1 MGERVYEIDIDQIG
15 FVYQGVE
22 FQHDADGVSKI
33 ILKGESLGGNGPM
46 QMHVDALIPRGAGED
61 LRTGDISFDTTRLMN
76 GSS

>member
-46 QMHVDALIPRGAGED
+46 QMHVDARKSHMKYVEN
-61 LRTGDISFDTTRLMN
+61 LRTGDFISFTDLQD
-76 GSS
+76 

>member
-46 QMHVDALIPRGAGED
+46 QMHVDARKSFVKYVEN
-61 LRTGDISFDTTRLMN
+61 LRTGDFISFDTFRD
-76 GSS
+76 

>member
-1 MGERVYEIDIDQIG
+1 MGERVHEIDIDQIG

-46 QMHVDALIPRGAGED
+46 QMHVDARKSYVKYVEN
-61 LRTGDISFDTTRLMN
+61 LRTGDFVCFTDLQD
-76 GSS
+76 